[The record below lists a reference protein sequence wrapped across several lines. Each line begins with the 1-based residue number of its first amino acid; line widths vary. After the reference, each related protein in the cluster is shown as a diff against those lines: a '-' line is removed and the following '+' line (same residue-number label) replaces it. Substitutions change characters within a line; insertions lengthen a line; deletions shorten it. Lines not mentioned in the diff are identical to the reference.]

1 MITKIDVCFKFI
13 FRVNISKCN
22 VVKKCIRFRKNKFR
36 PYFSIFFQLRNNNFR
51 ALINNKLPRF
61 LSRQL
66 NYLTFFVEAFKNIF
80 QFWREHSNMFNLEIK
95 VRSLRSRILK
105 NMGLSLNG
113 NQVKNQGKWRI
124 FISSDVASG
133 SLYFRATSLYV

>member
-1 MITKIDVCFKFI
+1 MN
-13 FRVNISKCN
+13 NI
-22 VVKKCIRFRKNKFR
+22 
-36 PYFSIFFQLRNNNFR
+36 
-51 ALINNKLPRF
+51 LPRF

-105 NMGLSLNG
+105 NMGLSSNG
-113 NQVKNQGKWRI
+113 NQVKN
-124 FISSDVASG
+124 
-133 SLYFRATSLYV
+133 